1 MPRPP
6 RYLKQ
11 LEQELLALGDD
22 AVLLEKLD
30 GFIAGLHVCPE
41 LIKPRQWLPVV
52 WGSEGEDQPAFD
64 SLDHLN
70 RVLGLVMEHYN
81 DVARTLIERPD
92 RYGPRFAVDK
102 RHNEILWEIW
112 VVGFEK
118 AVKSPRRLGRNSLP
132 LTTRRRRRCPASS
145 RSPMST
151 AAPRASHLS
160 GSTL

>member
-1 MPRPP
+1 MPKPP

-22 AVLLEKLD
+22 AMLLEELD
-30 GFIAGLHVCPE
+30 GFIAGLLVCPE
-41 LIKPRQWLPVV
+41 LIKPSEWLPVV
-52 WGSEGEDQPAFD
+52 RGSEGEDEPTFD

-81 DVARTLIERPD
+81 DVARTLIEP

-112 VVGFEK
+112 VAG
-118 AVKSPRRLGRNSLP
+118 SRRQSNCGRRLGRNSLP
-132 LTTRRRRRCPASS
+132 LTTRRHRRCPACS

-151 AAPRASHLS
+151 AATRASHLS
-160 GSTL
+160 SSTL

>member
-1 MPRPP
+1 MPKLP

-22 AVLLEKLD
+22 AMLLEELD
-30 GFIAGLHVCPE
+30 GFIAGLLVCPE
-41 LIKPRQWLPVV
+41 LIKTSEWLPVV
-52 WGSEGEDQPAFD
+52 WGSEEKDEPAFN

-81 DVARTLIERPD
+81 DVARTLMERPN

-112 VVGFEK
+112 VAGFEK
-118 AVKSPRRLGRNSLP
+118 AVKLRPSAWQKL
-132 LTTRRRRRCPASS
+132 LTADQRDGTGDVWPPHARRCRP
-145 RSPMST
+145 
-151 AAPRASHLS
+151 PRLALY
-160 GSTL
+160 T